1 MKKIVICDVIHE
13 CGIDMLK
20 AEREFECVDYSA
32 LSKSELLAKLGDAHV
47 IITRSSTDVDEKLL
61 ESAKELKA
69 IVRAGVGVDNVDIQ
83 ECSKRGIIVM
93 NVPTANTIAAVELTI
108 THLLSTARAFPY
120 AHNNLKNDRVWKREK
135 WYGVE
140 LMGKKL
146 GVIGFGNIGSRVAIR
161 AKSFGMDI
169 VAYDPYVSSTKITN
183 LDMTYT
189 KNFDDILKCDFITI
203 HTPKNKETINM
214 IDSDEIEK
222 MKDGVR
228 LVNCAR
234 GGLYNEDALYNAL
247 KSKKIA
253 YLGIDVF
260 DKEPSVDNKLLD
272 LDNVIVTPHLGAN
285 TYESQRKISLS
296 AASQALEAIRGVSYP
311 NALNLPIRFDEL
323 PDFTPSYVELIQK
336 MASFAAQINKA
347 PIESIKLEAKG
358 EIGQYVDSM
367 MTFALVG
374 ALNES
379 LGDNVN
385 YVNATFIAKEKDIK
399 TQTQVLPE
407 SAYKNLV
414 SVYLCTENGT
424 TKISGT
430 VFNENEQRIVNINGF
445 KTDFK
450 PFGKMIVFQ
459 NTDVPGVIMQI
470 SSILASTNTNIADFR
485 LGRDGKGS
493 ALAVVLLDDAI
504 SKKTLKDLS
513 DLETC
518 LWVEYA
524 VL

>member
-1 MKKIVICDVIHE
+1 MKKILICDVIHE
-13 CGIDMLK
+13 CGIQKLK
-20 AEREFECVDYSA
+20 KEKEFECVNFSH
-32 LSKSELLAKLGDAHV
+32 LSKDELLPKLHDASV
-47 IITRSSTDVDEKLL
+47 IITRSSTDVDERLL
-61 ESAKELKA
+61 NHAKELKA
-69 IVRAGVGVDNVDIQ
+69 IVRAGVGVDNVDIK

-93 NVPTANTIAAVELTI
+93 NVPTANTIAAVELTMA
-108 THLLSTARAFPY
+108 HLLSTARSFPY
-120 AHNNLKNDRVWKREK
+120 AHNNLKNDRIWKREN

-140 LMGKKL
+140 LFGKKL
-146 GVIGFGNIGSRVAIR
+146 GIIGFGNIGSRVAIR

-169 VAYDPYVSSTKITN
+169 VAYDPYIPSSKVTN
-183 LDMTYT
+183 LDMEYT
-189 KNFDDILKCDFITI
+189 KDFNDILKCDFITI

-214 IDSDEIEK
+214 IDADEIAK

-234 GGLYNEDALYNAL
+234 GGLYNEKALFDAL
-247 KSKKIA
+247 KSKKVA
-253 YLGIDVF
+253 FLGIDVF
-260 DKEPSVDNKLLD
+260 DKEPAVDNKLLE
-272 LDNVIVTPHLGAN
+272 LDNVVVTPHLGAN

-296 AASQALEAIRGVSYP
+296 AAEQALEAIRGVSYP

-336 MASFAAQINKA
+336 MASFAAQINKS
-347 PIESIKLEAKG
+347 PIKSIKLEAKG
-358 EIGQYVDSM
+358 EIGQYIEPM

-385 YVNATFIAKEKDIK
+385 HVNATFMADERDIK
-399 TQTQVLPE
+399 TETKILPS

-414 SVYLCTENGT
+414 TVYLSTEKGT

-430 VFNENEQRIVNINGF
+430 VFSENEQRIVNINGF
-445 KTDFK
+445 KTDFR
-450 PFGKMIVFQ
+450 PMGKLIVFQ

-493 ALAVVLLDDAI
+493 ALAVVLLDEAVD
-504 SKKTLKDLS
+504 KKTLRKLE